1 MKRSAQFA
9 SVSTLYPLLTR
20 PDRLFLDRISQ
31 EYCFTFQELKLLAEA
46 ARDLEMWEETPLEDL
61 WEALKKDI
69 PDKMD
74 GSQQKKKIIQG
85 LRAVMHRLRSGLS
98 DYSEISE
105 KPNRSRSFPMI
116 IRDEEFRKP
125 FGECPA
131 FSYETLCC
139 KLKTI
144 DAVEN
149 CAFHCNYC
157 AVQTFYGERITV
169 NRALRENL
177 KHLKIN
183 PDAFYHFGTG
193 QSSDSLALGNAS
205 GILDDLCEFA
215 GRHPNVMLELKTKS
229 KNISYFLN
237 RPIPRNI
244 VCSWSL
250 NTKAVICHEEYGTAS
265 LSERLEAAKQLTGRG
280 VKVAFHFH
288 PLIAYKNCVQEYRDV
303 AGKILSLFNRNE
315 VAFISFGALKFS
327 KSVIQHIR
335 KTGGSTKILQMEME
349 KDSGGKLTY
358 PFARRHRLFES
369 LYQAFASWHSSVF
382 IYLCMEDAPMWDR
395 VFGWHYEN
403 NDDFEAG
410 FKKILCR

>member
-1 MKRSAQFA
+1 
-9 SVSTLYPLLTR
+9 
-20 PDRLFLDRISQ
+20 
-31 EYCFTFQELKLLAEA
+31 
-46 ARDLEMWEETPLEDL
+46 
-61 WEALKKDI
+61 
-69 PDKMD
+69 
-74 GSQQKKKIIQG
+74 
-85 LRAVMHRLRSGLS
+85 MHQLRSGPN
-98 DYSEISE
+98 YSEISG
-105 KPNRSRSFPMI
+105 KLNRPRSFPI
-116 IRDEEFRKP
+116 LIREEDFRKP
-125 FGECPA
+125 SAECPA
-131 FSYETLCC
+131 FSYKTLCC
-139 KLKTI
+139 KLMTI
-144 DAVEN
+144 DVVEN
-149 CAFHCNYC
+149 CAFHCTYC
-157 AVQTFYGERITV
+157 AVQTFYGERLTV
-169 NRALRENL
+169 NRMLSENL
-177 KHLKIN
+177 KHLSIN

-205 GILDDLCEFA
+205 GILDDLCDFA
-215 GRHPNVMLELKTKS
+215 DRHPNVLLELKTKS

-265 LSERLEAAKQLTGRG
+265 LSERLEAAKQLAGRG

-288 PLIAYKNCVQEYRDV
+288 PLIAYNNCVQEYRDV
-303 AGKILSLFNRNE
+303 AGKVLSLFNPSE

-327 KSVIQHIR
+327 KSVMQHIR

-358 PFARRHRLFES
+358 PFVKRQRLFES
-369 LYQAFASWHSSVF
+369 LYQAFASWHSNVF